1 MAENEDSDGSDEWG
15 MEELVIPSN
24 QKGEGGDNNNQDQDG
39 NDDQDDDYW
48 RVETDKSQPVAPP
61 PKQPTIAKA
70 GTESSETMILVDM
83 TELDSNIHSRFDK
96 NSVSDPVAASALRK
110 KLELEYATYS
120 KDASMISNGTIIPCG
135 STVWRDALVQ
145 LRQERSGHYF
155 APIFPPRK

>member
-24 QKGEGGDNNNQDQDG
+24 QKGDGGDINNNQDQDG
-39 NDDQDDDYW
+39 NDDDYW
-48 RVETDKSQPVAPP
+48 RVETDKSQPVVPP
-61 PKQPTIAKA
+61 PKQQPTTAQA
-70 GTESSETMILVDM
+70 LTESSETMILVDM

-96 NSVSDPVAASALRK
+96 NSVSDPVAASAWRK
-110 KLELEYATYS
+110 KLEVEYATYS

-145 LRQERSGHYF
+145 LRQQRPGHYF
-155 APIFPPRK
+155 APIFPPPK